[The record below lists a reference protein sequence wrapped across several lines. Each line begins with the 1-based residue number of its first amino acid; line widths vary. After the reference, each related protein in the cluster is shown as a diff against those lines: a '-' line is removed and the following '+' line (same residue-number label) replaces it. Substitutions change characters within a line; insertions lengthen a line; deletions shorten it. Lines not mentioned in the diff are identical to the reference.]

1 MKKWLSRLLTICF
14 LSLLFYLPAEQV
26 EAADVLRR
34 GDTGQEVAFLQ
45 ERLRKLQYNVGIADG
60 VFGGGTEDAVREFQ
74 MDNDIESD
82 GIVGDGT
89 WEALRTAGPQTSR
102 GRSNGL
108 LIDNIIRTAKR
119 YQGVPYLWG
128 GTTPNG
134 FDCSG
139 FTQYVFG
146 LNGIR
151 LPRTADVQYELG
163 ISLRYE
169 QLQPGDL
176 VYFSTYEPGPSHNGI
191 YIGDGKFIS
200 ATSSRGVAIA
210 SMTSSYWGPRYIG
223 AKRILR

>member
-1 MKKWLSRLLTICF
+1 MKKWLSRFLAICF
-14 LSLLFYLPAEQV
+14 LSLVFYLPAGQV
-26 EAADVLRR
+26 EAADVLRQ
-34 GDTGQEVAFLQ
+34 GDTGQEVVFLQ
-45 ERLRKLQYNVGIADG
+45 ERLRQLQYNVFVDG
-60 VFGGGTEDAVREFQ
+60 VFGPGTEAAVMEFQ
-74 MDNDIESD
+74 LDNGIASD
-82 GIVGDGT
+82 GIVGAGT
-89 WEALRTAGPQTSR
+89 WEALRTAGPKTSR
-102 GRSNGL
+102 GRNNGL
-108 LIDNIIRTAKR
+108 LIESIIQTAKR

-151 LPRTADVQYELG
+151 LPRTADLQYELG
-163 ISLRYE
+163 VPVRYD

-200 ATSSRGVAIA
+200 ATSSRGVTIA
-210 SMTSSYWGPRYIG
+210 NMTSSYWGPRYIG

>member
-1 MKKWLSRLLTICF
+1 MKKWLSRFLAICF
-14 LSLLFYLPAEQV
+14 LSLVFYLPAGQV
-26 EAADVLRR
+26 EAAEVLRQ
-34 GDTGQEVAFLQ
+34 GDTGQEVVFLQ
-45 ERLRKLQYNVGIADG
+45 ERLRQLQYNVFTDG
-60 VFGGGTEDAVREFQ
+60 VFGQGTEAAVMEFQ
-74 MDNDIESD
+74 LDNGIASD
-82 GIVGDGT
+82 GIVGAGT
-89 WEALRTAGPQTSR
+89 WEALRTAGPRTSR
-102 GRSNGL
+102 GRNSSL
-108 LIDNIIRTAKR
+108 LVESIIQTAKR
-119 YQGVPYLWG
+119 YQGVPYVWG

-146 LNGIR
+146 LNSIR

-163 ISLRYE
+163 VPVRYD

-210 SMTSSYWGPRYIG
+210 NMTSSYWGPRYIG

>member
-1 MKKWLSRLLTICF
+1 MKKWLSRFWAICF
-14 LSLLFYLPAEQV
+14 LSLVFYLPAGQV
-26 EAADVLRR
+26 KAAEVLRQ
-34 GDTGQEVAFLQ
+34 GDTGQEVVFLQ
-45 ERLRKLQYNVGIADG
+45 ERLRQLQYNVFADG
-60 VFGGGTEDAVREFQ
+60 VFGQGTAGAVREFQ
-74 MDNDIESD
+74 LDNGIVSD
-82 GIVGDGT
+82 GIVGAGT
-89 WEALRTAGPQTSR
+89 WEALRTAGLRTSR
-102 GRSNGL
+102 GRNSSL
-108 LIDNIIRTAKR
+108 LVEGIIQTAKR
-119 YQGVPYLWG
+119 YQGVPYVWG

-163 ISLRYE
+163 IPVRYD

-210 SMTSSYWGPRYIG
+210 NMTSSYWGPRYIG

>member
-1 MKKWLSRLLTICF
+1 M
-14 LSLLFYLPAEQV
+14 SLVFYLPAGQV
-26 EAADVLRR
+26 EAADVLRQ
-34 GDTGQEVAFLQ
+34 GDTGQEVVFLQ
-45 ERLRKLQYNVGIADG
+45 ERLRQLQYNVFVDG
-60 VFGGGTEDAVREFQ
+60 VFGPGTEAAVMEFQ
-74 MDNDIESD
+74 LDNGIASD
-82 GIVGDGT
+82 GIVGAGT
-89 WEALRTAGPQTSR
+89 WEALRTAGPKTSR
-102 GRSNGL
+102 GRNNGL
-108 LIDNIIRTAKR
+108 LIESIIQTAKR

-151 LPRTADVQYELG
+151 LPRTADLQYELG
-163 ISLRYE
+163 VPVRYD

-200 ATSSRGVAIA
+200 ATSSRGVTIA
-210 SMTSSYWGPRYIG
+210 NMTSSYWGPRYIG